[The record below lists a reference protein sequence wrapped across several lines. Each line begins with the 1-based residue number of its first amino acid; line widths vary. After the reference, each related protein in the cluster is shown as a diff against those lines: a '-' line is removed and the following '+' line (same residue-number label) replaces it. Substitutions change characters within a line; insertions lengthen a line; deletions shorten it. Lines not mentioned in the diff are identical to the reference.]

1 MMARKEAWYVP
12 GDTPKFIVFR
22 DVKADGYRWR
32 LRSATS
38 ETLASSEVGYAEKG
52 ACEQEV
58 WRLKADNYPEAKILD
73 LTIQRYD
80 R

>member
-1 MMARKEAWYVP
+1 VQKE
-12 GDTPKFIVFR
+12 DTPKFIVFR
-22 DVKADGYRWR
+22 DLAAGDYRWR

-38 ETLASSEVGYAEKG
+38 ETLAASEAGYDEKE

-58 WRLKADNYPEAKILD
+58 WRLKAENYPDAEVLD
-73 LTIQRYD
+73 VTIRRY